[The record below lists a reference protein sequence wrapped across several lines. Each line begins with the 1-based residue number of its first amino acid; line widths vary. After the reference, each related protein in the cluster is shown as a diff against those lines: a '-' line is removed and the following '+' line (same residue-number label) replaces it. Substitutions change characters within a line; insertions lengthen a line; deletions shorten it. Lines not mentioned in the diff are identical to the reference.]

1 MGDWKNGM
9 WANVD
14 RRDDERGDDRPDGDD
29 GMEFAARR
37 LNPSPSACD
46 NTGVPRMPD
55 LKTLIRE
62 VPDFPKP
69 GILFYDITTLL
80 KDKAGF
86 RGVIDGLKDHYRD
99 TQVDVVLGI
108 EARGFIFAPALA
120 YAMGA
125 GFVPVRKPKKLPA
138 AVVSVTYDLEY
149 GTDTLEM
156 HADAVRPGDR
166 VLIVDDLLATGG
178 TAAAAARLVTG
189 AGGIVVGLGFV
200 VELTF
205 LGGRARLSGH
215 DVFSLLAYDK

>member
-1 MGDWKNGM
+1 M
-9 WANVD
+9 A
-14 RRDDERGDDRPDGDD
+14 
-29 GMEFAARR
+29 
-37 LNPSPSACD
+37 
-46 NTGVPRMPD
+46 D
-55 LKTLIRE
+55 LKKLIRE

-80 KDKAGF
+80 KDPAGL

-99 TQVDVVLGI
+99 AKVDVVLGI

-120 YAMGA
+120 YALGA

-138 AVVSVTYDLEY
+138 ETVSVTYDLEY

-156 HADAVRPGDR
+156 HKDAVSKGTR

-178 TAAAAARLVTG
+178 TAAAAARMVEA
-189 AGGIVVGLGFV
+189 AGGQVAGMGFV

-205 LGGRARLSGH
+205 LNGRAKLAGRE
-215 DVFSLLAYDK
+215 VFSLLQYDK